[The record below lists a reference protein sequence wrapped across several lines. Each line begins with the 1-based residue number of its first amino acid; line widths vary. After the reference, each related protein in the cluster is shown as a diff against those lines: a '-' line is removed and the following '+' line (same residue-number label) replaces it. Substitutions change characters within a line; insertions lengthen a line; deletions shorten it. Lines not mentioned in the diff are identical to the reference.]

1 MMIGEFEFAD
11 LFLGL
16 EGIDNVNDPTN
27 LEARGHRVK
36 QSKHT
41 ITSHL
46 TVAATLLTKSSP

>member
-1 MMIGEFEFAD
+1 MKTSVMMIGEFEFGD

-36 QSKHT
+36 
-41 ITSHL
+41 
-46 TVAATLLTKSSP
+46 